1 MPASRAVVSVLL
13 RALGD
18 VSLHPQGRPE
28 GGLRP
33 PSVGSSTTT
42 AGEPV
47 PPGRNAVYDDR
58 HGRGHL

>member
-18 VSLHPQGRPE
+18 LLYTLKAGQRAA
-28 GGLRP
+28 
-33 PSVGSSTTT
+33 GSSTTT

-47 PPGRNAVYDDR
+47 RAR
-58 HGRGHL
+58 TQRRLR

>member
-18 VSLHPQGRPE
+18 FVLYPQGRPA
-28 GGLRP
+28 GALRP
-33 PSVGSSTTT
+33 PSAASSTTT

-47 PPGRNAVYDDR
+47 PAWTQRVLR
-58 HGRGHL
+58 